1 MDKVEKTPRVS
12 AKLIIFNTKYRLQHQ
27 LGEIY
32 APRIWP
38 CYIYGME

>member
-12 AKLIIFNTKYRLQHQ
+12 AKPITLNKKYRLQHQ
-27 LGEIY
+27 LGEID
-32 APRIWP
+32 APRIWS